1 MKLSERMKAVA
12 AMVTN
17 GNVLADV
24 GTDHGYVPI
33 MLVQRGFISS
43 AIAMDINEGP
53 LQRARENI
61 IANQL
66 QEKIETRLSDGVR
79 ALSDGEVESI
89 VIAGMGGELM
99 IRILTEGESV
109 CRSAKELILQPQS
122 DIQKVR
128 KYLREYGYRI
138 VDENM
143 IFEDQKYYSVMKV
156 IPVEEDS
163 TWDKMNETVTTACDR
178 YGPLLLKNGN
188 PILRKFLVTEHK
200 KLLEIEYNLEK
211 QIRSEQ
217 IVNRLVEIREQVEC
231 NESAYTILGEIKD
244 AGI

>member
-1 MKLSERMKAVA
+1 MKLSKRMKAVA

-33 MLVQRGFISS
+33 MLVHRGFIPS

-66 QEKIETRLSDGVR
+66 QEKIDTRLSDGVS

-89 VIAGMGGELM
+89 VIAGMGGELT

-109 CRSAKELILQPQS
+109 CRSVKELILQPQS

-128 KYLREYGYRI
+128 KFLREHGYRI

-143 IFEDQKYYSVMKV
+143 VYEEQKYYSVMKV

-163 TWDKMNETVTTACDR
+163 TWDRMNETVMIACDR

-188 PILRKFLVTEHK
+188 PVLRKFLVMEHK

-211 QIRSEQ
+211 QIHSEQ
-217 IVNRLVEIREQVEC
+217 IVTRLEEIREQLEC
-231 NESAYTILGEIKD
+231 NESAYTILGDIKD

>member
-1 MKLSERMKAVA
+1 MKLSKRMKAVA

-17 GNVLADV
+17 GNILADV

-33 MLVQRGFISS
+33 MLVDRGFIPS
-43 AIAMDINEGP
+43 AIAMDVNEGP

-66 QEKIETRLSDGVR
+66 QEKIDTRLSDGVS

-89 VIAGMGGELM
+89 VIAGMGGELT

-109 CRSAKELILQPQS
+109 CRSVKELILQPQS

-128 KYLREYGYRI
+128 KFLREHGYRI

-143 IFEDQKYYSVMKV
+143 VYEEQKYYSVMKV

-163 TWDKMNETVTTACDR
+163 TWERMNETVTIACDR

-188 PILRKFLVTEHK
+188 PILRKFLVMEHK

-211 QIRSEQ
+211 QIHSEQ
-217 IVNRLVEIREQVEC
+217 IVTRLEEIREQLEC
-231 NESAYTILGEIKD
+231 NESAYTILGDIKD